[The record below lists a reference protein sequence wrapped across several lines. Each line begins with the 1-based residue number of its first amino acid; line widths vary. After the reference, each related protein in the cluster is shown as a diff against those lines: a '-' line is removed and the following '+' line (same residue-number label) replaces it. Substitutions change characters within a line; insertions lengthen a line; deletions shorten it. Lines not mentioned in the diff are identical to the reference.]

1 VSNNHNAAEVVRLA
15 ESLRLVE
22 QGRDEA
28 IRGREAGLE
37 QIKKLQEEL
46 ALAHRTSEGYKAT
59 IADIR
64 TEAYRLSAELD
75 HANADKVQL
84 QLLREEERDALRNE
98 VRDTAIEGLI
108 AAIVLPLLVGF
119 ASFFVGRWAR

>member
-1 VSNNHNAAEVVRLA
+1 VSNNHNAAEVFRLA

-46 ALAHRTSEGYKAT
+46 TLAHRTSEGYKAT
-59 IADIR
+59 IADLR
-64 TEAYRLSAELD
+64 SELVQTERSLERQSGQLHTARKD
-75 HANADKVQL
+75 ANALVEAAQE
-84 QLLREEERDALRNE
+84 QGMIRRAQFT
-98 VRDTAIEGLI
+98 VAGLI
-108 AAIVLPLLVGF
+108 VSLLAGAVM
-119 ASFFVGRWAR
+119 FFVGRWAR